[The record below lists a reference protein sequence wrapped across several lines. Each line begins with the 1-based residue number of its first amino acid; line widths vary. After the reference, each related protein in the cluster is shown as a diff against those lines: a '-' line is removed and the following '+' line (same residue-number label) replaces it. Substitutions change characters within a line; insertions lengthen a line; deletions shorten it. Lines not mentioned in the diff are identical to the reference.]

1 MNGAGAN
8 RFVVGTAG
16 HVDHGKT
23 RLVHALTGVDCDRWE
38 EEKRRGITIDLG
50 FASMV
55 EDGWQIGFV
64 DVPGHER
71 FVRNALA
78 GLGGIQ
84 MMALVVAADEG
95 VMPQTLE
102 HLAICSL
109 LRIPAGVAVL
119 SKTDLVA
126 PDLLELAQLELEEA
140 LAGTPFAGAPI
151 LPVSS
156 ETGEGL
162 GRLRE
167 TLVGL
172 AREAAPIDRHR
183 GLPARLPIDRAFQL
197 KGLGVL
203 ATGTLARGTVGV
215 GDELEVLPSGARAR
229 VRSIEVHGEGRERA
243 EAGERTSLQLVGVG
257 LEDVERGHEL
267 AAPGAYRATSSLL
280 VRCRLL
286 PSAPEAME
294 GSASVR
300 LHVMAA
306 QRVGKLR
313 PLASGG
319 RAAPPEPAA
328 GRSEAAAGQSPQAA
342 GQSEPVAR
350 QSKPLAGQ
358 PPSPPSGTGTVR
370 LEPGG
375 EALVEIRLEE
385 PLVAVRGDRFVI
397 RRPSPQTTL
406 GGGEVLDPAWRRPPG
421 KALGATLRALVAG
434 DAQAAVQWAANGR
447 EAGLAAADLAPR
459 LGVAR
464 ADAASVLAGAAGEG
478 RLLEAAPGRFVAAAA
493 VRDASRRARRLVEAH
508 FAADR
513 LSRGMPKAELVR
525 RLLGVHAADLAPAY
539 LDWASRG
546 DADQAIAVEGEL
558 VTLPGRAG
566 ELTDVESKLARDI
579 VEGFENQGL
588 TPGSPEELC
597 RGLGAKPQVFDGVLR
612 YLVERGRLARLP
624 NGLILA
630 ASALDR
636 FQADLLATGWDTFT
650 VAEFKDRFGLTRKW
664 AIPLLEHLDRKRLTR
679 REGDRRRVLRPR
691 K

>member
-1 MNGAGAN
+1 MKPTPVK
-8 RFVVGTAG
+8 RCVVGTAG

-23 RLVHALTGVDCDRWE
+23 RLVQALTGVDCDRWE

-50 FASMV
+50 FASMI

-95 VMPQTLE
+95 VMPQTME

-119 SKTDLVA
+119 SKTDLVP
-126 PDLLELAQLELEEA
+126 PDLLELARMELEET
-140 LAGTPFAGAPI
+140 LADTPFAEAPI

-156 ETGEGL
+156 ETGAGL
-162 GRLRE
+162 ERLRE
-167 TLVGL
+167 TLVRL
-172 AREAAPIDRHR
+172 AGQAAPIDRHSR
-183 GLPARLPIDRAFQL
+183 LPARLPIDRAFHL

-203 ATGTLARGTVGV
+203 VTGTLARGTIAT
-215 GDELEVLPSGARAR
+215 GDELDVLPSGARAR

-243 EAGERTSLQLVGVG
+243 EAGERTSLQLSGLG
-257 LEDVERGHEL
+257 LEDVARGHEL
-267 AAPGAYRATSSLL
+267 TAPGVYRTTSSLL
-280 VRCRLL
+280 VSCRLL
-286 PSAPEAME
+286 PSAPEAIQ
-294 GSASVR
+294 GSCSVR
-300 LHVMAA
+300 LHVGAA

-313 PLASGG
+313 PLVPG
-319 RAAPPEPAA
+319 
-328 GRSEAAAGQSPQAA
+328 
-342 GQSEPVAR
+342 
-350 QSKPLAGQ
+350 
-358 PPSPPSGTGTVR
+358 R

-375 EALVEIRLEE
+375 EAIVEVRLEE
-385 PLVAVRGDRFVI
+385 PLVAIRGDRFVI

-406 GGGEVLDPAWRRPPG
+406 GGGEVLDPAWRHHRG
-421 KALGATLRALVAG
+421 TALATAVDALTAG
-434 DAQAAVQWAANGR
+434 TSEAAVQWAADGR
-447 EAGLAAADLAPR
+447 EAGLATSELALR
-459 LGVAR
+459 LGIVR
-464 ADAASVLAGAAGEG
+464 DDAASVLAGAVQEG
-478 RLLEAAPGRFVAAAA
+478 LLLEAGSGRFVTAAT

-525 RLLGVHAADLAPAY
+525 RLLGAHAGDLAPAY
-539 LDWASRG
+539 LNWAG
-546 DADQAIAVEGEL
+546 QGAADKAVAVEGEL

-566 ELTDVESKLARDI
+566 ELTEVESKLARAI
-579 VEGFENQGL
+579 VDGFEKQGL

-597 RGLGAKPQVFDGVLR
+597 RGLGAKPQVYGGVMR
-612 YLVERGRLARLP
+612 YLVERGRLARLS
-624 NGLILA
+624 NGLVLA
-630 ASALDR
+630 ASALEQ
-636 FQADLLATGWDTFT
+636 FQGDLLATGWDTFT

-664 AIPLLEHLDRKRLTR
+664 AIPLLEHLDRQRLTR

-691 K
+691 G

>member
-1 MNGAGAN
+1 MKPTPVK
-8 RFVVGTAG
+8 RCVVGTAG

-23 RLVHALTGVDCDRWE
+23 RLVQALTGVDCDRWE

-50 FASMV
+50 FASMI

-95 VMPQTLE
+95 VMPQTME

-119 SKTDLVA
+119 SKTDLVP
-126 PDLLELAQLELEEA
+126 PDLLELAQMELEET
-140 LAGTPFAGAPI
+140 LADTPFAEAPI

-156 ETGEGL
+156 ETGAGL
-162 GRLRE
+162 ERLRE
-167 TLVGL
+167 TLVRL
-172 AREAAPIDRHR
+172 AGQAAPIDRHSR
-183 GLPARLPIDRAFQL
+183 LPARLPIDRAFHL

-203 ATGTLARGTVGV
+203 VTGTLARGTIAT
-215 GDELEVLPSGARAR
+215 GDELDVLPSGARAR

-243 EAGERTSLQLVGVG
+243 EAGERTSLQLSGLG
-257 LEDVERGHEL
+257 LEDVARGHEL
-267 AAPGAYRATSSLL
+267 TAPGVYRTTSSLL
-280 VRCRLL
+280 VSCRLL
-286 PSAPEAME
+286 PSAPEAIQ
-294 GSASVR
+294 GSCSVR
-300 LHVMAA
+300 LHVGAA

-313 PLASGG
+313 PLVPG
-319 RAAPPEPAA
+319 
-328 GRSEAAAGQSPQAA
+328 
-342 GQSEPVAR
+342 
-350 QSKPLAGQ
+350 
-358 PPSPPSGTGTVR
+358 R

-375 EALVEIRLEE
+375 EAIVEVRLEE
-385 PLVAVRGDRFVI
+385 PLVAIRGDRFVI

-406 GGGEVLDPAWRRPPG
+406 GGGEVLDPAWRHHRG
-421 KALGATLRALVAG
+421 TALATAVDALTAG
-434 DAQAAVQWAANGR
+434 TSEAAVQWAADGR
-447 EAGLAAADLAPR
+447 EAGLATSELALR
-459 LGVAR
+459 LGIVR
-464 ADAASVLAGAAGEG
+464 DDAASVLAGAVQEG
-478 RLLEAAPGRFVAAAA
+478 LLLEAGSGRFVTAAT

-525 RLLGVHAADLAPAY
+525 RLLGAHAGDLAPAY
-539 LDWASRG
+539 LNWAG
-546 DADQAIAVEGEL
+546 QGAADKAVAVEGEL

-566 ELTDVESKLARDI
+566 ELTEVESKLARAI
-579 VEGFENQGL
+579 VDGFEKQGL

-597 RGLGAKPQVFDGVLR
+597 RGLGAKPQVYGGVMR
-612 YLVERGRLARLP
+612 YLVERGRLARLS
-624 NGLILA
+624 NGLVLA
-630 ASALDR
+630 ASALEQ
-636 FQADLLATGWDTFT
+636 FQGDLLATGWDTFT

-664 AIPLLEHLDRKRLTR
+664 AIPLLEHLDRQRLTR

-691 K
+691 A

>member
-1 MNGAGAN
+1 MKPTPVK
-8 RFVVGTAG
+8 RCVVGTAG

-23 RLVHALTGVDCDRWE
+23 RLVQALTGVDCDRWE

-50 FASMV
+50 FASMI

-95 VMPQTLE
+95 VMPQTME

-119 SKTDLVA
+119 SKTDLVP
-126 PDLLELAQLELEEA
+126 PDLLELAQMELEET
-140 LAGTPFAGAPI
+140 LADTPFAEAPI

-156 ETGEGL
+156 ETGAGL
-162 GRLRE
+162 ERLRE
-167 TLVGL
+167 TLVRL
-172 AREAAPIDRHR
+172 AGQAAPIDRHSK
-183 GLPARLPIDRAFQL
+183 LPARLPIDRAFHL

-203 ATGTLARGTVGV
+203 VTGTLARGTIAT
-215 GDELEVLPSGARAR
+215 GDELDVLPSAARAR

-243 EAGERTSLQLVGVG
+243 EAGERTSLQLSGVG
-257 LEDVERGHEL
+257 LEDVGRGHEL
-267 AAPGAYRATSSLL
+267 TAPGVYRTTSSLL
-280 VRCRLL
+280 VNCRLL
-286 PSAPEAME
+286 ASAPEAIQ
-294 GSASVR
+294 GSCSVR
-300 LHVMAA
+300 LHVGAA

-313 PLASGG
+313 PLAPG
-319 RAAPPEPAA
+319 
-328 GRSEAAAGQSPQAA
+328 
-342 GQSEPVAR
+342 
-350 QSKPLAGQ
+350 
-358 PPSPPSGTGTVR
+358 R

-375 EALVEIRLEE
+375 EAIVEVRLEE
-385 PLVAVRGDRFVI
+385 PLVATRGDRFVI

-406 GGGEVLDPAWRRPPG
+406 GGGEVLDPAWRHHRG
-421 KALGATLRALVAG
+421 TALATAVDALTAG
-434 DAQAAVQWAANGR
+434 TSEAAVQWAADGR
-447 EAGLAAADLAPR
+447 EAGLATSELALR
-459 LGVAR
+459 LGIVR
-464 ADAASVLAGAAGEG
+464 DYAASVLAGAVQEG
-478 RLLEAAPGRFVAAAA
+478 LLLEAGSGRFVTAAT
-493 VRDASRRARRLVEAH
+493 VRDASRRARRLVEEH

-525 RLLGVHAADLAPAY
+525 RLLGAHAADLAPAY
-539 LDWASRG
+539 LNWAG
-546 DADQAIAVEGEL
+546 QGAADKAIAVEGEL

-566 ELTDVESKLARDI
+566 ELTDVESKLARAI
-579 VEGFENQGL
+579 VDGFEKQGL

-597 RGLGAKPQVFDGVLR
+597 RGLGAKPQVFDGVMR

-624 NGLILA
+624 NGLVLA
-630 ASALDR
+630 AGALEQFR
-636 FQADLLATGWDTFT
+636 GDLLATDWDTFT

-664 AIPLLEHLDRKRLTR
+664 AIPLLEHLDRQRLTR

-691 K
+691 A

>member
-1 MNGAGAN
+1 MKPTSVK
-8 RFVVGTAG
+8 RCVVGTAG

-50 FASMV
+50 FASMI

-126 PDLLELAQLELEEA
+126 PDLLELAQLELEET
-140 LAGTPFAGAPI
+140 LADTPFAEAPI
-151 LPVSS
+151 LPVSA
-156 ETGEGL
+156 ETGAGL
-162 GRLRE
+162 DELRAALVRLA
-167 TLVGL
+167 G
-172 AREAAPIDRHR
+172 EATPLDRHS
-183 GLPARLPIDRAFQL
+183 GLPARLPVDRAFQL

-203 ATGTLARGTVGV
+203 VTGTLARGTIAT
-215 GDELEVLPSGARAR
+215 GDELDVLPSLARAR
-229 VRSIEVHGEGRERA
+229 VRGIEVHGESRERA
-243 EAGERTSLQLVGVG
+243 EAGERTSLQLVGVR
-257 LEDVERGHEL
+257 LDDVARGHEL
-267 AAPGAYRATSSLL
+267 TAPGVYRASSSLL
-280 VRCRLL
+280 IRCRLL
-286 PSAPEAME
+286 PSAPEPIE
-294 GSASVR
+294 GSCSVR
-300 LHVMAA
+300 LHVLAA
-306 QRVGKLR
+306 QRVGQLR
-313 PLASGG
+313 PLS
-319 RAAPPEPAA
+319 PEI
-328 GRSEAAAGQSPQAA
+328 
-342 GQSEPVAR
+342 
-350 QSKPLAGQ
+350 
-358 PPSPPSGTGTVR
+358 

-375 EALVEIRLEE
+375 EAIAEVRLEE
-385 PLVAVRGDRFVI
+385 PLVAIRGDRFVI

-406 GGGEVLDPAWRRPPG
+406 GGGKVLDPAWRHRRG
-421 KALGATLRALVAG
+421 KALGTAVAALTAG
-434 DAQAAVQWAANGR
+434 TSEAAVQWAADGR
-447 EAGLAAADLAPR
+447 EAGLATSELALR
-459 LGVAR
+459 LGVASS
-464 ADAASVLAGAAGEG
+464 DAAKVLTDAVQEAL
-478 RLLEAAPGRFVAAAA
+478 LLEAAPGRFVTAAT
-493 VRDASRRARRLVEAH
+493 VRNASRRARRLVEAH

-525 RLLGVHAADLAPAY
+525 RLLGAHATDLAPAY
-539 LDWASRG
+539 LNWASQG
-546 DADQAIAVEGEL
+546 GSNDAVAVEGEL
-558 VTLPGRAG
+558 VTLPGRTGA
-566 ELTDVESKLARDI
+566 LTEVESKLARAI
-579 VEGFENQGL
+579 VDGFENQGL

-597 RGLGAKPQVFDGVLR
+597 RNLGAKPQVYDGVMR

-630 ASALDR
+630 ASALEQ
-636 FQADLLATGWDTFT
+636 FQGDLLATSWDTFT

-664 AIPLLEHLDRKRLTR
+664 AIPLLEHLDRQRLTR

-691 K
+691 G

>member
-1 MNGAGAN
+1 MK

-23 RLVHALTGVDCDRWE
+23 RLVQALTGVDCDRWE

-50 FASMV
+50 FASMI

-126 PDLLELAQLELEEA
+126 PDLLELAQLELEET
-140 LAGTPFAGAPI
+140 LADTPFAEAPI

-162 GRLRE
+162 DQLRE
-167 TLVGL
+167 TLVRL
-172 AREAAPIDRHR
+172 AGEAAPIDRHR
-183 GLPARLPIDRAFQL
+183 GLPARMPIDRAFHL

-203 ATGTLARGTVGV
+203 VTGTLARGTVTV
-215 GDELEVLPSGARAR
+215 GAELDILPSGARAR
-229 VRSIEVHGEGRERA
+229 VRSIEVHGDSRERA

-257 LEDVERGHEL
+257 LEDIARGHEL
-267 AAPGAYRATSSLL
+267 GAPGVYRAASSLL
-280 VRCRLL
+280 VRVRLL
-286 PSAPEAME
+286 PTAPEAIQ
-294 GSASVR
+294 GSCSVR
-300 LHVMAA
+300 LHLMAA
-306 QRVGKLR
+306 QQVGKLR
-313 PLASGG
+313 PLS
-319 RAAPPEPAA
+319 PE
-328 GRSEAAAGQSPQAA
+328 
-342 GQSEPVAR
+342 
-350 QSKPLAGQ
+350 
-358 PPSPPSGTGTVR
+358 R

-375 EALVEIRLEE
+375 EAVAEIRLEE
-385 PLVAVRGDRFVI
+385 PLVAIRGDRFVI

-406 GGGEVLDPAWRRPPG
+406 GGGEVLDPAWRHRRG
-421 KALGATLRALVAG
+421 KALGTTIDALTAG
-434 DAQAAVQWAANGR
+434 ASEAAVQWAADGR
-447 EAGLAAADLAPR
+447 EAGLATSELALR
-459 LGVAR
+459 LGVVR
-464 ADAASVLAGAAGEG
+464 GDAASVLTGAAQEG
-478 RLLEAAPGRFVAAAA
+478 LLLEAGPERFVTSAT
-493 VRDASRRARRLVEAH
+493 VRNVSHRARRLVEAH

-525 RLLGVHAADLAPAY
+525 RLLGAHAADLAPAY
-539 LDWASRG
+539 LNWAGQGGS
-546 DADQAIAVEGEL
+546 DKAVAVQGEL

-566 ELTDVESKLARDI
+566 ELTDVESKLAQGI
-579 VEGFENQGL
+579 VDGFENQGL

-597 RGLGAKPQVFDGVLR
+597 RSLGAKPQVFDGVLR

-630 ASALDR
+630 ASALQQ
-636 FQADLLATGWDTFT
+636 FQGDLLATGWDTFT
-650 VAEFKDRFGLTRKW
+650 VTEFKDRFGLTRKW
-664 AIPLLEHLDRKRLTR
+664 AIPLLEHLDRQRLTR

-691 K
+691 G

>member
-1 MNGAGAN
+1 MK

-23 RLVHALTGVDCDRWE
+23 RLVQALTGVDCDRWA

-50 FASMV
+50 FASMIQ
-55 EDGWQIGFV
+55 DGWQIGFV

-95 VMPQTLE
+95 VMPQTRE

-119 SKTDLVA
+119 SKIDLVA
-126 PDLLELAQLELEEA
+126 PDLLELAQLELEET
-140 LAGTPFAGAPI
+140 LADTPFAEAPI
-151 LPVSS
+151 LPVSA

-162 GRLRE
+162 DQLRE
-167 TLVGL
+167 TLVRL
-172 AREAAPIDRHR
+172 AGEATPLDRHS
-183 GLPARLPIDRAFQL
+183 GLPARLPIDRAFHL

-203 ATGTLARGTVGV
+203 VTGTLARGTVTT
-215 GDELEVLPSGARAR
+215 GDELDVLPPGARAR

-257 LEDVERGHEL
+257 LEDVARGHEL
-267 AAPGAYRATSSLL
+267 TAPGVYRATSSLL

-286 PSAPEAME
+286 PSAPEAIE
-294 GSASVR
+294 GSCSVR

-313 PLASGG
+313 PLSSGT
-319 RAAPPEPAA
+319 RVARSAPPVN
-328 GRSEAAAGQSPQAA
+328 QSVRPSS
-342 GQSEPVAR
+342 GAR
-350 QSKPLAGQ
+350 ME
-358 PPSPPSGTGTVR
+358 R

-375 EALVEIRLEE
+375 EAVVEVRLEE
-385 PLVAVRGDRFVI
+385 PLVAIRGDRFVI

-406 GGGEVLDPAWRRPPG
+406 GGGEVLDPAWRHRRG
-421 KALGATLRALVAG
+421 KALGTTIDALTAG
-434 DAQAAVQWAANGR
+434 ASEAAVQWAADGR
-447 EAGLAAADLAPR
+447 EAGLATSELALR
-459 LGVAR
+459 LGVVRGDGAN
-464 ADAASVLAGAAGEG
+464 VLTGAVQEG
-478 RLLEAAPGRFVAAAA
+478 LLLEVGSERFVTAAT
-493 VRDASRRARRLVEAH
+493 VRNVSRRARRLVEAH

-525 RLLGVHAADLAPAY
+525 RLLGAHAADLAPAY
-539 LDWASRG
+539 LNWASQG
-546 DADQAIAVEGEL
+546 GPDKAVAVEGEL
-558 VTLPGRAG
+558 VTLPGRSS
-566 ELTDVESKLARDI
+566 ELTEVESQLAQGI
-579 VEGFENQGL
+579 VQGFENQGL
-588 TPGSPEELC
+588 TPGSPAELC
-597 RGLGAKPQVFDGVLR
+597 RSLGAKPQVFDGVLR
-612 YLVERGRLARLP
+612 YLVERGRLTRLP

-630 ASALDR
+630 ASALEQ
-636 FQADLLATGWDTFT
+636 FQGDLLATGWDTFT
-650 VAEFKDRFGLTRKW
+650 VTAFKDRFGLTRKW
-664 AIPLLEHLDRKRLTR
+664 AIPLLEHLDRQRLTR

-691 K
+691 G

>member
-1 MNGAGAN
+1 MKPTPVK
-8 RFVVGTAG
+8 RCVVGTAG

-23 RLVHALTGVDCDRWE
+23 RLVQALTGVDCDRWE

-50 FASMV
+50 FASMI

-95 VMPQTLE
+95 VMPQTME

-119 SKTDLVA
+119 SKTDLVP
-126 PDLLELAQLELEEA
+126 PDLLELAQMELEET
-140 LAGTPFAGAPI
+140 LADTPFAEAPI

-156 ETGEGL
+156 ETGAGL
-162 GRLRE
+162 ERLRE
-167 TLVGL
+167 TLVRL
-172 AREAAPIDRHR
+172 AGQAAPIDRHSR
-183 GLPARLPIDRAFQL
+183 LPARLPIDRAFHL

-203 ATGTLARGTVGV
+203 VTGTLARGTIAT
-215 GDELEVLPSGARAR
+215 GDELDVLPSGARAR

-243 EAGERTSLQLVGVG
+243 EAGERTSLQLSGLG
-257 LEDVERGHEL
+257 LEDVARGHEL
-267 AAPGAYRATSSLL
+267 TAPGVYRTTSSLL
-280 VRCRLL
+280 VSCRLL
-286 PSAPEAME
+286 PSAPEAIQ
-294 GSASVR
+294 GSCSVR
-300 LHVMAA
+300 LHVGAA

-313 PLASGG
+313 PLVPG
-319 RAAPPEPAA
+319 
-328 GRSEAAAGQSPQAA
+328 
-342 GQSEPVAR
+342 
-350 QSKPLAGQ
+350 
-358 PPSPPSGTGTVR
+358 R

-375 EALVEIRLEE
+375 EAIVEVRLEE
-385 PLVAVRGDRFVI
+385 PLVAIRGDRFVI

-406 GGGEVLDPAWRRPPG
+406 GGGEVLDPAWRHHRG
-421 KALGATLRALVAG
+421 TALATAVDALTAG
-434 DAQAAVQWAANGR
+434 TSEAAVQWAADGR
-447 EAGLAAADLAPR
+447 EAGLATSELALR
-459 LGVAR
+459 LGIVR
-464 ADAASVLAGAAGEG
+464 DDAASVLAGAVQEG
-478 RLLEAAPGRFVAAAA
+478 LLLEAGSGRFVTAAT

-525 RLLGVHAADLAPAY
+525 RLLGAHAGDLAPAY
-539 LDWASRG
+539 LNWAG
-546 DADQAIAVEGEL
+546 QGAADKAVAVEGEL

-566 ELTDVESKLARDI
+566 ELTEVESKLARAI
-579 VEGFENQGL
+579 VDGFEKQGL

-597 RGLGAKPQVFDGVLR
+597 RGLGAKPQVYGGVMR
-612 YLVERGRLARLP
+612 YLVERGRLARLS
-624 NGLILA
+624 NGLVLA
-630 ASALDR
+630 ASALEQ
-636 FQADLLATGWDTFT
+636 FQGDLLATGWDTFT

-664 AIPLLEHLDRKRLTR
+664 AIPLLEHLDRQRLTR

-691 K
+691 E

>member
-1 MNGAGAN
+1 MKPTPVK
-8 RFVVGTAG
+8 RCVVGTAG

-23 RLVHALTGVDCDRWE
+23 RLVQALTGVDCDRWE

-95 VMPQTLE
+95 VMPQTME

-119 SKTDLVA
+119 SKTDLVP
-126 PDLLELAQLELEEA
+126 PDLLELAQMELEET
-140 LAGTPFAGAPI
+140 LADTPFAEAPI

-156 ETGEGL
+156 ETGAGL
-162 GRLRE
+162 ERLRE
-167 TLVGL
+167 TLVRL
-172 AREAAPIDRHR
+172 AGQAAPIDRHSR
-183 GLPARLPIDRAFQL
+183 LPARLPIDRAFHL

-203 ATGTLARGTVGV
+203 VTGTLARGTIAT
-215 GDELEVLPSGARAR
+215 GDELDVLPSGARAR

-243 EAGERTSLQLVGVG
+243 EAGERTSLQLSGVG
-257 LEDVERGHEL
+257 LEDVARGHEL
-267 AAPGAYRATSSLL
+267 TAPDVYRTTSSLL
-280 VRCRLL
+280 VKCRLL
-286 PSAPEAME
+286 PSAPEALQ
-294 GSASVR
+294 GSCSVR
-300 LHVMAA
+300 LHVGAA

-313 PLASGG
+313 PLV
-319 RAAPPEPAA
+319 PN
-328 GRSEAAAGQSPQAA
+328 
-342 GQSEPVAR
+342 
-350 QSKPLAGQ
+350 
-358 PPSPPSGTGTVR
+358 R

-375 EALVEIRLEE
+375 EAIVEVRLEE
-385 PLVAVRGDRFVI
+385 PLVAIRGDRFVI

-406 GGGEVLDPAWRRPPG
+406 GGGEVLDPAWRHHRG
-421 KALGATLRALVAG
+421 TALATAVDALTAG
-434 DAQAAVQWAANGR
+434 TSEAAVQWAADGR
-447 EAGLAAADLAPR
+447 EAGLATSELALR
-459 LGVAR
+459 LGIVR
-464 ADAASVLAGAAGEG
+464 DDAASVLAGAVQEG
-478 RLLEAAPGRFVAAAA
+478 RLLEAGSGRFVTAAT

-525 RLLGVHAADLAPAY
+525 RLLGAHAADLAPAY
-539 LDWASRG
+539 LNWAG
-546 DADQAIAVEGEL
+546 QGAADKAIAVEGEL

-566 ELTDVESKLARDI
+566 ELTEVESKLARAI
-579 VEGFENQGL
+579 VDGFEKQGL

-597 RGLGAKPQVFDGVLR
+597 RGLGAKPQVYGGVMR

-624 NGLILA
+624 NGLVLA
-630 ASALDR
+630 ASALEK
-636 FQADLLATGWDTFT
+636 FQGDLLATGWDTFT

-664 AIPLLEHLDRKRLTR
+664 AIPLLEHLDRQRLTR
-679 REGDRRRVLRPR
+679 REGDRRRVLQPR
-691 K
+691 A